1 MNLKINVPVDIVKGC
16 EENNTTQWREN
27 WQPG

>member
-1 MNLKINVPVDIVKGC
+1 MNLKINVPVDIISC
-16 EENNTTQWREN
+16 EENKTTQWREN